1 VSAPDERQPA
11 AGAAVAP
18 PARSGTG
25 ASATDRERTAL
36 GLLGLG
42 ARARRLAIGV
52 DAAREA
58 LRRGVAEALVLP
70 SDASDRARERLAP
83 LAGHRAVAVLRG
95 PDADAL
101 GRALGRP
108 PVHGVAVLDRQL
120 ARGLRAYLA
129 VETKGAKVR
138 R

>member
-1 VSAPDERQPA
+1 MKDAIK
-11 AGAAVAP
+11 
-18 PARSGTG
+18 TG
-25 ASATDRERTAL
+25 LS
-36 GLLGLG
+36 LLGLG

-58 LRRGVAEALVLP
+58 LRRGLAEAGVLP
-70 SDASDRARERLAP
+70 CDASERAREKLEP
-83 LAGHRAVAVLRG
+83 LALHRAVAVLTG

-101 GRALGRP
+101 GQALGRP

-120 ARGLRAYLA
+120 ARGLTTYLV
-129 VETKGAKVR
+129 VERRGETVR

>member
-1 VSAPDERQPA
+1 MS
-11 AGAAVAP
+11 
-18 PARSGTG
+18 
-25 ASATDRERTAL
+25 DRERTAL

-52 DAAREA
+52 EAAREA

-70 SDASDRARERLAP
+70 SDVSGRARERLEP
-83 LAGHRAVAVLRG
+83 LAGHRAVAVLVG
-95 PDADAL
+95 PNADAL
-101 GRALGRP
+101 GRAFGLP

-120 ARGLRAYLA
+120 ARGLKAYLG
-129 VETKGAKVR
+129 VEKKAAEKKGETVR

>member
-1 VSAPDERQPA
+1 MMPER
-11 AGAAVAP
+11 
-18 PARSGTG
+18 T
-25 ASATDRERTAL
+25 RTAL

-70 SDASDRARERLAP
+70 SDASERARERLAA
-83 LAGHRAVAVLRG
+83 LAGHKAVAVLIG
-95 PDADAL
+95 PDADSL
-101 GRALGRP
+101 GQALGRP

-120 ARGLRAYLA
+120 ARGLRAYLELA
-129 VETKGAKVR
+129 NHGEKAGR
-138 R
+138 

>member
-1 VSAPDERQPA
+1 VTADSIRA
-11 AGAAVAP
+11 
-18 PARSGTG
+18 
-25 ASATDRERTAL
+25 AL

-58 LRRGVAEALVLP
+58 LRRGVAEAVVLP
-70 SDASDRARERLAP
+70 RDASARARERLAP
-83 LAGHRAVAVLRG
+83 LAGHRAVAVLVG

-120 ARGLRAYLA
+120 ARGLRTYLA
-129 VETKGAKVR
+129 AETQLEKTR

>member
-1 VSAPDERQPA
+1 VTD
-11 AGAAVAP
+11 
-18 PARSGTG
+18 
-25 ASATDRERTAL
+25 ASRAAL

-70 SDASDRARERLAP
+70 RDASERARERLAP
-83 LAGHRAVAVLRG
+83 LAGHKAVPVLIG

-101 GRALGRP
+101 GKALGHP

-120 ARGLRAYLA
+120 ARGLRTYLA
-129 VETKGAKVR
+129 VEDRGENVGT
-138 R
+138 

>member
-1 VSAPDERQPA
+1 MSAPDERHPA
-11 AGAAVAP
+11 TGAAVAP
-18 PARSGTG
+18 PARSGPG
-25 ASATDRERTAL
+25 PHATDRERAAL

-58 LRRGVAEALVLP
+58 LRRDVAEALVLP
-70 SDASDRARERLAP
+70 SDASARARERLAP
-83 LAGHRAVAVLRG
+83 LAGHRAVTVLVG

-120 ARGLRAYLA
+120 ARGLRSYLA

>member
-1 VSAPDERQPA
+1 MMSERTR
-11 AGAAVAP
+11 AAV
-18 PARSGTG
+18 
-25 ASATDRERTAL
+25 

-58 LRRGVAEALVLP
+58 LRRGKAEALVLS
-70 SDASDRARERLAP
+70 SDASERARERLTP
-83 LAGHRAVAVLRG
+83 LAGHRDVAVLIG

-101 GRALGRP
+101 GQALGGRP

-120 ARGLRAYLA
+120 ARGLRAYLVVA
-129 VETKGAKVR
+129 NQGEKVR

>member
-1 VSAPDERQPA
+1 MTESV
-11 AGAAVAP
+11 
-18 PARSGTG
+18 
-25 ASATDRERTAL
+25 RTAL

-58 LRRGVAEALVLP
+58 LRRGLAEAVVLP
-70 SDASDRARERLAP
+70 RDASERARERLEP
-83 LAGHRAVAVLRG
+83 LAGHRAVTVLIG

-101 GRALGRP
+101 GKALGHP

-120 ARGLRAYLA
+120 ARGLKTYLA
-129 VETKGAKVR
+129 VANVAGRDPASGASEGSSALR
-138 R
+138 RASGVVGDRGERVGK

>member
-1 VSAPDERQPA
+1 MMPER
-11 AGAAVAP
+11 
-18 PARSGTG
+18 T
-25 ASATDRERTAL
+25 RTAL

-58 LRRGVAEALVLP
+58 LRRGKAEALVLP
-70 SDASDRARERLAP
+70 SDASERARERLTP
-83 LAGHRAVAVLRG
+83 LAGHRAVAVLIG

-101 GRALGRP
+101 GQALGRP

-129 VETKGAKVR
+129 VANQAVANQGEKVGR
-138 R
+138 